1 MAPDPQGTVPDV
13 PDHPSSSGQVYRRRF
28 ITLRAEHSLEELDLE
43 LPADRRIGDLVPE
56 IVRALGWP
64 ETSAGE
70 TIKYQVF
77 REAGE
82 LLDEAAT
89 LAGVGVENSDVLW
102 IRLAV
107 EAARP
112 AEATDPSSPAVG
124 GAKKPQAAPRPLDLT
139 AEPPEPRGSLPPPVE
154 TGVEIAKPSIVSR
167 EGVVFELGGSR
178 TLIGRSGRGFRP
190 DVDLTDLDPEYAAS
204 RRHAVIEAQGDEY
217 VITALR
223 TTNGTY
229 VNGTELAPGAKHR
242 LGSSDDIQFGSGGVK
257 LTFFSSGQILSSSF
271 FK

>member
-1 MAPDPQGTVPDV
+1 MAPDPQGTVPGAANNT
-13 PDHPSSSGQVYRRRF
+13 SSSGLVYRRRF

-43 LPADRRIGDLVPE
+43 LPADRKIVDLLPE

-64 ETSAGE
+64 EASGGE

-77 REAGE
+77 SEAGE

-89 LAGVGVENSDVLW
+89 LSEVGVENSDVLW
-102 IRLAV
+102 IQVARRPS
-107 EAARP
+107 RP
-112 AEATDPSSPAVG
+112 AEENPADSVANGGPKKQPAV
-124 GAKKPQAAPRPLDLT
+124 PRPLAPSVD
-139 AEPPEPRGSLPPPVE
+139 AHERRESLPPPVDA
-154 TGVEIAKPSIVSR
+154 GIEIARPSIVSR
-167 EGVVFELGGSR
+167 EGFVFELKNSR
-178 TLIGRSGRGFRP
+178 TLIGRSGRGFEP

-217 VITALR
+217 EITSLR

-229 VNGTELAPGAKHR
+229 VNGVELAPGAKQR
-242 LGSSDDIQFGSGGVK
+242 LSMGDEIQFGSEGVK
-257 LTFFSSGQILSSSF
+257 LTFLNAGHILSSSF